1 MIGPATAAP
10 RAATMIWS
18 EKGVSLKDAFNVIA
32 LCLHR
37 AVMHETAI
45 LLPHC
50 PTRATRQW
58 QLRLP
63 PLDRRIA
70 LLRKVFSVPH
80 HLHDIDG
87 GRGTHNRTSSRRSG
101 TDRHHAGHGDCSRN
115 NSRREDDGDLAHL
128 ALLSKTLSINPVQP
142 GSRSR
147 RRKLFWGNHALLT
160 ENLLCFA
167 AHLIQCSCVK
177 ILRPSTAV

>member
-10 RAATMIWS
+10 RAATIIWS
-18 EKGVSLKDAFNVIA
+18 EKGVSLKDAFNVMA

-87 GRGTHNRTSSRRSG
+87 GRGTHNRASSRRSG

-115 NSRREDDGDLAHL
+115 NSRRENDRDLAHL

-142 GSRSR
+142 GFRLPR
-147 RRKLFWGNHALLT
+147 YKFFRGNHALLM
-160 ENLLCFA
+160 EILLCLA
-167 AHLIQCSCVK
+167 AHPL
-177 ILRPSTAV
+177 